1 MIRPAIIATY
11 IFLVFA
17 LTGCGIYSFTGAS
30 VCAECKTVSVAY
42 FQNYAPLASPSL
54 SQSFTEKLRDV
65 LISQTNLTL
74 VGKNGDLHFEG
85 SITDYNTK
93 PVSIQGNETAALN
106 RLTITVRVK
115 FTNTKQPDDDFEQTF
130 SRFIDYESSKDFS
143 QIEGDLI
150 ENVNSQLTQDIFN
163 KALSNW

>member
-1 MIRPAIIATY
+1 MIITGI
-11 IFLVFA
+11 
-17 LTGCGIYSFTGAS
+17 TGCGIYSFTGAS
-30 VCAECKTVSVAY
+30 VCAECKTVSVSY

-115 FTNTKQPDDDFEQTF
+115 FTNTKQPADDFEQVFT
-130 SRFIDYESSKDFS
+130 RFIDYESSKDFS
-143 QIEGDLI
+143 QIENDLI